1 VRPASY
7 VLRARFCDGRTQT
20 LHIRSART
28 VVGAGTCDIVVS
40 DDLGVSEEHAEILFR
55 DGMVGVRDLGSTNG
69 TWVGGKR
76 VERAVLRPSRGF
88 RVGRTEFELVDVHQP
103 SESVEDSLMEV
114 RGGHTDR
121 PIVDVSVIDRNS
133 PRALPPAPV
142 RRGVAHDEGP
152 TTVVPPTAR
161 SGPPPVRQFIGP
173 RLTGPAPVTGRFG
186 APVGGPRPE
195 GNVGG
200 PATDPPRAPQP
211 AAPVAQAAANV
222 ALAVAG
228 PEDPIPVLVA
238 EADPSTALWL
248 RDALSARFS
257 CTVVRTG
264 GAVLRGLE
272 QQPRVIVIV
281 GRQLADMS
289 PDALVSAL
297 GDPSRRD
304 RVALLAAEGIAP
316 TCDRIFYRLRP
327 GLSAADLLGIVEG
340 AARSKVGGVV
350 VPISGTRAWSNR
362 LVFDICAAVSA
373 RPDSAAASVAVEEGM
388 AKLMPLARAMCAFYD
403 ADSGLVWTESSTN
416 PIETVATS
424 GIIGFVARTGQT
436 VHAPTAG
443 TDPRYDRAVDNPTGS
458 GHEAILAVPAAGQSG
473 EVHAVLVAIREPT
486 QGPFDDRA
494 CEVLAHLGREV
505 GPVLHRLGAA
515 VEAQQVLDEQ
525 GPRGLQLFR
534 PEAVE
539 AYRER
544 TEEGDVIRVAPG
556 WSRTM
561 YWALLGM
568 LIVGVLGISVGTVS
582 QYSAGPAVVKL
593 EGRSDVFAPA
603 AGAVEAIEVAPGE
616 RVREGQVLARLTDTQ
631 ERANYDATRADFHTQ
646 LRNRLLDPTD
656 EAAASQ
662 SQALRRQLD
671 AAAAALEQR
680 VLRAPRDGVVTDI
693 GVDAGQHV
701 DVGNSVM
708 AVVDDSIGALE
719 LVAFLPGGDRPQI
732 APGMAMRL
740 ELDGFDYAYQDLVV
754 LTVSEGVVG
763 PHEAKRLLGEQLA
776 DTLPIAN
783 GGVVMV
789 RAQLASPTF
798 ESDGNVYPYH
808 DGMGGKVEVRLRDE
822 TILEMLIPALKEM

>member
-1 VRPASY
+1 MRPASY

-76 VERAVLRPSRGF
+76 IDRAVLRPGRGF

-103 SESVEDSLMEV
+103 TESLEDSLLEV
-114 RGGHTDR
+114 RGGHTER

-133 PRALPPAPV
+133 PRALPPAPMQ
-142 RRGVAHDEGP
+142 RGIAHDEGP
-152 TTVVPPTAR
+152 TTVLPSAAR
-161 SGPPPVRQFIGP
+161 SGPPPIRQFIGP
-173 RLTGPAPVTGRFG
+173 RLTGPAPVAGRFA
-186 APVGGPRPE
+186 APVAGPRSADGEAPI
-195 GNVGG
+195 
-200 PATDPPRAPQP
+200 APP
-211 AAPVAQAAANV
+211 APVAQASANV
-222 ALAVAG
+222 ALAVAAS
-228 PEDPIPVLVA
+228 EEPVPVIVA

-248 RDALSARFS
+248 RDALSPRFS
-257 CTVVRTG
+257 CNVVRTG
-264 GAVLRGLE
+264 GAVLRALE
-272 QQPRVIVIV
+272 QQPRVVAIV
-281 GRQLADMS
+281 GRQLADMA

-304 RVALLAAEGIAP
+304 RVTLLAAEGIAP

-327 GLSAADLLGIVEG
+327 GLSAADLVGIVEG
-340 AARSKVGGVV
+340 ASRSRAGGVV

-373 RPDSAAASVAVEEGM
+373 RPDSAAASIAVEEGM

-403 ADSGLVWTESSTN
+403 ADTGLVWTESSTA

-424 GIIGFVARTGQT
+424 GIIGFVARTGQV

-515 VEAQQVLDEQ
+515 VEAQQVLEQQ

-544 TEEGDVIRVAPG
+544 TEDGDVIRVAPG

-568 LIVGVLGISVGTVS
+568 LIVGVLGISIGTVS

-593 EGRSDVFAPA
+593 EGRSEVFAPA
-603 AGAVEAIEVAPGE
+603 AGAVEAIEVEPGE

-680 VLRAPRDGVVTDI
+680 VLRAPRDGVVTDV

-701 DVGNSVM
+701 DVGNAVM

-754 LTVSEGVVG
+754 LSVSEGVVG
-763 PHEAKRLLGEQLA
+763 PHEAQRLLGEQLA
-776 DTLPIAN
+776 DTLPMGN

-789 RAQLASPTF
+789 RAQLTSPTF